1 MQPEDI
7 DKLFRDRL
15 EGHAPTPPAYLWNQL
30 EEELQPAKKRPV
42 LWMWATAAAVAL
54 LLVSGI
60 LWLQLGHTSGPAPLA
75 TTTQPAATNSQ
86 KQAVADT
93 EKKEEIAATTQA
105 TPPTSSASSPTE
117 AVAAK
122 DPAAL
127 PHRSKSVHAPEQ
139 KQLAATSGP
148 RNQES
153 RRASAALKPQPTPPA
168 PEVLA
173 ATTPTTQPERS
184 ALVATPEPAPRP
196 QVATVALAAA
206 PTGPI
211 EVEVR
216 RGTETPTV
224 ATAASE
230 NRRSL
235 GGILLRQARNVVKGD
250 RVSLAET
257 GLPETVTVEARVA
270 GRTITKVIQL

>member
-75 TTTQPAATNSQ
+75 TTTQRAASAPQ
-86 KQAVADT
+86 QQAVIQP
-93 EKKEEIAATTQA
+93 EKKLKIAAATQA
-105 TPPTSSASSPTE
+105 TPPAGSASSPTE

-127 PHRSKSVHAPEQ
+127 PRRSAGVHASERN
-139 KQLAATSGP
+139 QLAAASSP

-168 PEVLA
+168 PEALA
-173 ATTPTTQPERS
+173 ATTATQPERP
-184 ALVATPEPAPRP
+184 AVVVAPEPAPRP

-216 RGTETPTV
+216 RSAETPAV
-224 ATAASE
+224 ATTASE

-235 GGILLRQARNVVKGD
+235 GGILLRQARNAVRGD

-257 GLPETVTVEARVA
+257 GLPETVTVQAHVA

>member
-30 EEELQPAKKRPV
+30 EVELQPAKKRPL

-60 LWLQLGHTSGPAPLA
+60 LWLQLAGTTSTAPLA
-75 TTTQPAATNSQ
+75 STTQSAATRPQ
-86 KQAVADT
+86 KTAVAAP

-105 TPPTSSASSPTE
+105 TPSTSSASSPTE

-127 PHRSKSVHAPEQ
+127 PHRSEGVHAPEHN
-139 KQLAATSGP
+139 QLATTNSP

-153 RRASAALKPQPTPPA
+153 RRASAALKLQPTPPA
-168 PEVLA
+168 PEALA
-173 ATTPTTQPERS
+173 ATTPTTQPERP
-184 ALVATPEPAPRP
+184 AVVVAPEPAPRP

-216 RGTETPTV
+216 RGAETPTV

-257 GLPETVTVEARVA
+257 GLPESVTVQAHVA